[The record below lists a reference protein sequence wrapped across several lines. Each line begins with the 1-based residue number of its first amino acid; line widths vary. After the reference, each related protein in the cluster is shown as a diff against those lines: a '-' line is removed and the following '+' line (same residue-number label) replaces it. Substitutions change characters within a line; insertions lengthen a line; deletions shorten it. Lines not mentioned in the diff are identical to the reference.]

1 MTKAKRYTPE
11 EREALIAEYNLSGLS
26 INAFCKQEGKPA
38 YQVFKKWIE
47 GTGHSGGAPAS
58 SRTGLSLKEEFQAR
72 QEDAYKAF
80 LKEKIAELEGQLA
93 AVKGELAKLGN
104 EGPEG

>member
-1 MTKAKRYTPE
+1 MSKAKRYTPE
-11 EREALIAEYNLSGLS
+11 EREALIAEFNLSGLS

-38 YQVFKKWIE
+38 YQVFKNWLE
-47 GTGHSGGAPAS
+47 GTGHSGGAPV

-93 AVKGELAKLGN
+93 AVKGELSKLG
-104 EGPEG
+104 